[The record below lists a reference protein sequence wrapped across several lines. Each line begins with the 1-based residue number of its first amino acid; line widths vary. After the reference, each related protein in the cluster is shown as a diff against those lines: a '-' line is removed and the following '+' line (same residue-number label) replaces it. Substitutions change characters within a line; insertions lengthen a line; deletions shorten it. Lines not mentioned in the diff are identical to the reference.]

1 MGGKDINLLDFSEG
15 SPENCIVLDTG
26 VLSDYGCLFWLAFD
40 GNEERLIYST
50 DYEKTFQE
58 KRYPKGTI
66 EKLISSLPSAES
78 LSIKRLKNFVSN
90 TEIMY

>member
-1 MGGKDINLLDFSEG
+1 MDFSEG